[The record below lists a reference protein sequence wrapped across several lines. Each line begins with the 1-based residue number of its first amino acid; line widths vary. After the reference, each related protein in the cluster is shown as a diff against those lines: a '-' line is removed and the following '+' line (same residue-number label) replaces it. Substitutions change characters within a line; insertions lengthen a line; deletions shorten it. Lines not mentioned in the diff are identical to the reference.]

1 MAAFLIKKLFSE
13 LSTILYQNFE
23 NVMNYFIFHHPKTS
37 AFILIISYI
46 FCRMYSPL

>member
-13 LSTILYQNFE
+13 LSTILYHE
-23 NVMNYFIFHHPKTS
+23 YVMNYFIFHHPKNS
-37 AFILIISYI
+37 EFFFIISYI